1 MKKNT
6 FLIRFIDIGL
16 ILLFG
21 FVIISDITIRAQIEM
36 PGSDPSISQEII
48 QHTLLIIEILPGN
61 EFRVTEAETEISHGV
76 ITGIDQLSAMLIQLN
91 RHFKDMNK
99 AAVAVIEPDDNISM
113 QSLVDVLDTC
123 DRLGIPKNINVPA
136 LRL

>member
-21 FVIISDITIRAQIEM
+21 FVIISDITIRSQIEM
-36 PGSDPSISQEII
+36 PGSDPTISQEVI

-76 ITGIDQLSAMLIQLN
+76 LTGLDQLASVLMGLN
-91 RHFKDMNK
+91 RHFVEIGK

>member
-6 FLIRFIDIGL
+6 FLVRFIDIGL

-21 FVIISDITIRAQIEM
+21 FVVISDITIRSQIEM

-48 QHTLLIIEILPGN
+48 QHTLLIIEILPGD
-61 EFRVTEAETEISHGV
+61 EYRVTEAETEISHGV
-76 ITGIDQLSAMLIQLN
+76 ISGLDQLSNMLVQLN
-91 RHFKDMNK
+91 RHFKELNK
-99 AAVAVIEPDDNISM
+99 AAVAVIEPDDNIAM